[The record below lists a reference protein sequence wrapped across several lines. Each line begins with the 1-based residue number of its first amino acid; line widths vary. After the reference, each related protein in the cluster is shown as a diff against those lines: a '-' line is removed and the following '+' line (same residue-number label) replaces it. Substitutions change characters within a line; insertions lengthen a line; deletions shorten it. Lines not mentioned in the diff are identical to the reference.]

1 MGENEEVPG
10 RVAGMPMDRSPA
22 GVGRWVVILFIIDC
36 FNNFYYGD
44 CIKYVDISEMGAI
57 I

>member
-1 MGENEEVPG
+1 
-10 RVAGMPMDRSPA
+10 MPMDRSTA
-22 GVGRWVVILFIIDC
+22 GAGWWVIILFIIDC
-36 FNNFYYGD
+36 FNNFYYGN